1 MLGPLT
7 VFGVASPYAFDVV
20 ESLHRQGRRAM
31 CVDNHGGA
39 DTRLPGLVALDDAIP
54 RTPFTLGLSSAAHRS
69 RAAVAAAASGWTT
82 AESVVDP
89 SAVMPATAEVAH
101 GAYVNAGV
109 VVGSNALI
117 GCHANV
123 NRASTVGHDAR
134 LGFAAATGPGV
145 VLAGG
150 VVVEAGAFVGAGATV
165 LPERTIGRGALVG
178 AGAVVTRDVAPGEVV
193 VGNPARVL
201 RTQEVEEMTCPHC

>member
-1 MLGPLT
+1 MTGPLT

-20 ESLHRQGRRAM
+20 ESLHRLGREAV

-39 DTRLPGLVALDDAIP
+39 DQRLPRLGALTDATP
-54 RTPFTLGLSSAAHRS
+54 RTPFTLGLSSASHRAKAAH
-69 RAAVAAAASGWTT
+69 AAADAGWDM
-82 AESVVDP
+82 AEALVDP
-89 SAVMPATAEVAH
+89 TAIVPSTVSVKH
-101 GAYVNAGV
+101 GAYINAGAV
-109 VVGSNALI
+109 LGSYASI

-134 LGFAAATGPGV
+134 LGFAAATGPGA

-165 LPERTIGRGALVG
+165 LPGLTIGAGATVG
-178 AGAVVTRDVAPGEVV
+178 AGAVVTTDVAPGDVV

-201 RTQEVEEMTCPHC
+201 RTQEAETPSCPHC